1 MVSARAVV
9 ERPDDFDIL
18 SATWIMSCNDENPII
33 TYRGIAFRICCD
45 EDRAKSL
52 VRSRP
57 ELFRPGAPSNRV
69 ETWKEAL
76 LQGKQLPSWLREI
89 EAQDLREEAV
99 AQLGPSDVFRNQ
111 FRAGRDSPRCDLQVI
126 DWGLQHIERLRKA
139 DSDAREEK
147 VRRWTTIVI
156 PALSLLIAL
165 LSIGATTYMQ
175 YETLQT
181 QSVNSIYQVTIQPK
195 QANYASLMSS
205 LFSAFEAAIAP
216 DPARMYTYIDEVEKS
231 IYAVEP
237 FLDERHR
244 EELWEE
250 FQSFQSFC
258 AALVQSEAGQHSAD
272 KNAADQDFVAFR
284 STFRQ
289 LLYRSLFER

>member
-1 MVSARAVV
+1 MKIGRSRWSEVGLSCSALGRLQIAS
-9 ERPDDFDIL
+9 RPGRKRYFKASNYQAGFGRL
-18 SATWIMSCNDENPII
+18 KL
-33 TYRGIAFRICCD
+33 RIC
-45 EDRAKSL
+45 ERK
-52 VRSRP
+52 P
-57 ELFRPGAPSNRV
+57 
-69 ETWKEAL
+69 
-76 LQGKQLPSWLREI
+76 LPSSVRVTCFEI
-89 EAQDLREEAV
+89 NFE
-99 AQLGPSDVFRNQ
+99 LGEIH
-111 FRAGRDSPRCDLQVI
+111 RDATCRVI